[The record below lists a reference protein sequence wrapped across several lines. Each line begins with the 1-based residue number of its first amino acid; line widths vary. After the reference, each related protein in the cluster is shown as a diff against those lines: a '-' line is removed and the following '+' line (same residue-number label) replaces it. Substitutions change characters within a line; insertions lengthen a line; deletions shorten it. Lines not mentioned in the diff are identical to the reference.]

1 MSTID
6 KIRREREHHETGH
19 HPRRRG
25 APPAEA
31 MADRSAQEHD
41 RADQDVSLESASKQ
55 VPAPATVTE
64 AQAHM
69 FIINPFKGRGA
80 QFARLFMTHP
90 STDDRVERLERMARQ
105 GI

>member
-55 VPAPATVTE
+55 PVYPA
-64 AQAHM
+64 
-69 FIINPFKGRGA
+69 GRLRDEQGDN
-80 QFARLFMTHP
+80 TP
-90 STDDRVERLERMARQ
+90 SALDPRVEWDDVVQPPHGVRADEDLPLPE
-105 GI
+105 GK